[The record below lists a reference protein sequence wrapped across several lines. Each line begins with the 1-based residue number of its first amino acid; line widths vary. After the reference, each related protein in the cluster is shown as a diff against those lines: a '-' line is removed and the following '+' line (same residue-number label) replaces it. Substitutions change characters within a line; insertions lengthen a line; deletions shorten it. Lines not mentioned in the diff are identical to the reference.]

1 MTVADLPAPVLVTIS
16 ARHEWQA
23 VKEFCNPS
31 ELQTSPYGEWF
42 HEQQSDGSLLIFF
55 QSGWGKTNA
64 AGSTQ
69 YLIDHWQPRLV
80 INLGTCGG
88 FSGHI
93 QTGEIILVEKSIIY
107 DIYEQM
113 VAPELGIAAYT
124 TELNLSFLHEPFPQ
138 TVRRTLLVSAD
149 RDLNPAEIEDLH
161 RSYGAV
167 AGDWETGSIAFI
179 CNKNHVPCLILRGV
193 SDLVIPGGG
202 GEAYN
207 NIELFASRT
216 RELFAGFMSHLPA
229 WIACTKPNSN
239 N

>member
-1 MTVADLPAPVLVTIS
+1 MPELASVVVTIS
-16 ARHEWQA
+16 ARQEWLA
-23 VKEFCNPS
+23 VKNLRQPAAV
-31 ELQTSPYGEWF
+31 QTSPYGEWF
-42 HEQQSDGSLLIFF
+42 DEPLEDGSSLIFF

-69 YLIDHWQPRLV
+69 YLIDHWHPRLL

-88 FSGHI
+88 FAGHI

-113 VAPELGIAAYT
+113 VAPEVGIAAYT
-124 TELNLSFLHEPFPQ
+124 TELDLSWLQEPYPQ
-138 TVRRTLLVSAD
+138 PVRRTLLVSAD
-149 RDLNPAEIEDLH
+149 RDLDPAEIESLH
-161 RSYGAV
+161 THYGAV

-179 CNKNHVPCLILRGV
+179 CKKNRLPCLILRGV
-193 SDLVIPGGG
+193 SDLVHAEGG

-216 RELFAGFMSHLPA
+216 RVLFADLLSHLHE
-229 WIACTKPNSN
+229 WITCSKIPL
-239 N
+239 